1 MAALP
6 LSFLSLH
13 TMLTPTPEG
22 KVSGSLIETGQGLQF
37 TGEDRIHLA
46 SQTISLLLSHKKV
59 RLPSLEQAILLMIHP
74 HKAAIQLILP
84 TLLYITQ
91 LLATVQ

>member
-46 SQTISLLLSHKKV
+46 SQTISLLSHKKV

-74 HKAAIQLILP
+74 HKAPIQLILP